1 MERKFLDIF
10 FWNRDKDGT
19 DRRNFMSIKTVFAIL
34 ALVTLGVLIGKFTA
48 QPVAR
53 AQGGCTVANLKGAY
67 GLAVNGFFYDPFDG
81 SQGIYSSAGLAIADG
96 NGGITG
102 TDTLNLDGTP
112 TRGRQFTGTYTVNPD
127 CTGTMNLKDAKNV
140 PITNMDMVITNG
152 GKDVVMTDYDTDLI
166 LNGTAKLQ

>member
-1 MERKFLDIF
+1 
-10 FWNRDKDGT
+10 
-19 DRRNFMSIKTVFAIL
+19 MSIKTVFAIL
-34 ALVTLGVLIGKFTA
+34 ALVTLGLLIGRFTA

-67 GLAVNGFFYDPFDG
+67 GLAVNGFFYDNQG
-81 SQGIYSSAGLAIADG
+81 SQGVYSSAGLALADG

-102 TDTLNLDGTP
+102 TDTVNVDGSA
-112 TRGRQFTGTYTVNPD
+112 TRGRQFTGTYTVNAD
-127 CTGTMNLKDAKNV
+127 CTGTMNLRDATNI